1 MANKPISE
9 DDPFAN
15 LSDVQC
21 EQIQNWYQKHI
32 SSTLHSL
39 LKGSKSGQ
47 VIENKLESTLNKALS
62 QSKQLTTYAIEGNSS
77 IKLKNA
83 SVMAE
88 LNDTRDLFY
97 GAQVKINILEQKITT
112 SAQEIQLLETEK
124 SELQLE
130 VRSLKQRLNHVL
142 SKLESQGVSFQKSHY
157 VGRIL
162 VQALRASFENWQQT
176 PQGEPFKNHDFYK
189 LFPRVL
195 YSSLLKEIEK
205 LLGEQDYNQIE
216 RSLSD
221 FVFKQKGSPVE
232 NWPDEDPIYET
243 RLINQKQSELLIKL
257 HSQHLQRKNFTS
269 YLEKRLSSTG
279 FTHKHSD
286 LLMTLVEFATHDE
299 NSKFSS
305 YCH

>member
-9 DDPFAN
+9 DNPFAN

-21 EQIQNWYQKHI
+21 EQIQHWYQKHI
-32 SSTLHSL
+32 SRTLNSL
-39 LKGSKSGQ
+39 LKGSQSGK
-47 VIENKLESTLNKALS
+47 VIESKLENSLNQAFTH
-62 QSKQLTTYAIEGNSS
+62 SKQITTYTVDGHSN

-88 LNDTRDLFY
+88 LNDTRDLFH
-97 GAQVKINILEQKITT
+97 GAQLKINKLEQKITT
-112 SAQEIQLLETEK
+112 SAEEIQLLEAQK

-142 SKLESQGVSFQKSHY
+142 SRLESQGVSFQKSHY

-162 VQALRASFENWQQT
+162 VHALRVSFHSWQQT
-176 PQGEPFKNHDFYK
+176 PSGEPFKNHDFYK

-205 LLGEQDYNQIE
+205 LLGEHDYNQIE

-232 NWPDEDPIYET
+232 NWPDEDPIYDT

-257 HSQHLQRKNFTS
+257 HSQKQQRKNFTA
-269 YLEKRLSSTG
+269 YLEKRLSNTG

-286 LLMTLVEFATHDE
+286 LLMTLVEFATGNE
-299 NSKFSS
+299 NSQFSNYS
-305 YCH
+305 H

>member
-9 DDPFAN
+9 DNPFAN

-21 EQIQNWYQKHI
+21 EHIQNWYQKHI
-32 SSTLHSL
+32 SLTLTTL

-47 VIENKLESTLNKALS
+47 VIDSKLERALNEALKN
-62 QSKQLTTYAIEGNSS
+62 SKQTITYKGDGNSP
-77 IKLKNA
+77 IKLQNA
-83 SVMAE
+83 SVLAE
-88 LNDTRDLFY
+88 LKDTRDLFH
-97 GAQVKINILEQKITT
+97 GAQVKINKLEQKITT
-112 SAQEIQLLETEK
+112 SADEIQLLETQK

-142 SKLESQGVSFQKSHY
+142 SRLESQGVSFQKSHY

-162 VQALRASFENWQQT
+162 VHALRASFENWQQT
-176 PQGEPFKNHDFYK
+176 PSGESFKNHDFYK

-205 LLGEQDYNQIE
+205 LLGEHDYNKIE

-221 FVFKQKGSPVE
+221 FVFQQKGSPVE

-257 HSQHLQRKNFTS
+257 QSQHQQRKNFTA
-269 YLEKRLSSTG
+269 YLEKRLSNTG

-286 LLMTLVEFATHDE
+286 LLMTLVEFATNDE